1 MSNIVFSIII
11 PTHNNENYIFSS
23 LMSVLKQANDTME
36 IVIINDGSTDRTHDE
51 ILRALATKHTANVK
65 YIQQDNKGISAT
77 RNVGL
82 DLSSGEYILFI
93 DGDDLWFDNLMDVIY
108 PIVKNEKP
116 DLIDFEYIRF
126 NDDAE
131 LPEKSQIKDVQH
143 AIHKNSDSV
152 LRERFKRSHWHVWS
166 RVFRKDILGDHK
178 FPNSGRYEDMY
189 FTPWL
194 YFKSENI
201 VSIKAPLYLYR
212 TNHSGITQNLLVD
225 DINNMTDTLEHT
237 ISEFDSHAHTPKKQE
252 LLKLVILNCLLEIKT
267 IHKKIYGYYKY
278 DKKICD
284 IIKRSSVFI
293 DKNET
298 KGSIV
303 FHMKHPHLITK
314 VSKFLYAFKR

>member
-1 MSNIVFSIII
+1 MSNIVLSIIV
-11 PTHNNENYIFSS
+11 PTYNNEKYIFSS
-23 LMSVLKQANDTME
+23 LMSVFKQANDTME

-51 ILRALATKHTANVK
+51 ITRALEANCVAK
-65 YIQQDNKGISAT
+65 VNYIQQENKGIAST

-82 DLSSGEYILFI
+82 DLASGEYILFI
-93 DGDDLWFDNLMDVIY
+93 DGDDLWFDNLINVIY
-108 PIVKNEKP
+108 PIIHNDKP
-116 DLIDFEYIRF
+116 DLIDFDYIRF

-131 LPEKSQIKDVQH
+131 LAEKSQVKDVQQD
-143 AIHKNSDSV
+143 IYKNNDMV

-166 RVFRKDILGDHK
+166 RVFRKEILGDHK
-178 FPNSGRYEDMY
+178 FPDSGRYEDMY

-201 VSIKAPLYLYR
+201 VSIKSPLYLYR
-212 TNHSGITQNLLVD
+212 TNHSGITQNLLVA
-225 DINNMTDTLEHT
+225 DIKNMTDTLEHT
-237 ISEFDSHAHTPKKQE
+237 INEFDFHAHTPKKQE

-278 DKKICD
+278 DKKICS
-284 IIKRSSVFI
+284 IIKRSSMFI

-303 FHMKHPHLITK
+303 FHMKHPYLITK
-314 VSKFLYAFKR
+314 VSKFLYIFKR

>member
-1 MSNIVFSIII
+1 MSNIVLSIII

-108 PIVKNEKP
+108 PIIKNEKP

-131 LPEKSQIKDVQH
+131 LPEKSQVQDVQH